1 MLEKE
6 NYIEKNLN
14 ETIYDN
20 NEFIFKNNPIDYC
33 NKIIKDS
40 KLSEV
45 FELVDLIK
53 CSSES
58 IIVKAKLKK
67 PHTNKNIALKFLF
80 HQKKY
85 NRKDEINFHFED
97 HSAILIRKKLKH
109 KNISDI
115 YGYYKVKEGSC
126 LAMEFAKNG
135 DLENFRKTIL
145 KKPYFSETLICFLSY
160 QILEAISYLHINKI
174 LYMDIC
180 K

>member
-58 IIVKAKLKK
+58 TIVKAKFKK

-85 NRKDEINFHFED
+85 NRKDEINFHIED
-97 HSAILIRKKLKH
+97 HSEILIRKKLKH

-115 YGYYKVKEGSC
+115 YGYYKEKEGSC

-135 DLENFRKTIL
+135 DLENFQKNNIKKALFFRNLALLFIL
-145 KKPYFSETLICFLSY
+145 SNS
-160 QILEAISYLHINKI
+160 
-174 LYMDIC
+174 
-180 K
+180 